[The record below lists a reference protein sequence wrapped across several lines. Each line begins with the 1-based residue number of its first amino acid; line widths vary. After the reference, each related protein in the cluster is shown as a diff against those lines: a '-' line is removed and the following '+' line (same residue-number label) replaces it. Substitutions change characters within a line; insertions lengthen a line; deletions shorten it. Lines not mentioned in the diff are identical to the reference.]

1 MSAIVKEEQFSWT
14 EQELMQAV
22 IKLKEGQNNEELKK
36 FLYGLIESSDSCCR
50 SNRGKLWNELGL
62 AMLAEEGMGDAEQC
76 FSEALKIDP
85 LDVSAVY
92 NQANI
97 ALHQDSFDKAIGL
110 YERALLIEPDFIGA
124 LFNLGLCFL
133 YSHQYKAAQ
142 PCFEGAATL
151 QPDNHSA
158 NYWAAETFLRTES
171 FNEALP
177 YFKQAYKL
185 SPEHFET
192 ISGYAMALH
201 GAGSYEQAI
210 SVCDNSLMS
219 LGPSVIALRTKADA
233 MIALNRMHEAAL
245 CHLDI
250 AHIDL
255 DARDTIVSR
264 LQALHLSDPEKFSKY
279 KDFMLDRSPGFE
291 PLLSVIRQYGDVA

>member
-1 MSAIVKEEQFSWT
+1 MSVIVKEEQSSWS
-14 EQELMQAV
+14 EQELIQAV
-22 IKLKEGQNNEELKK
+22 IKLKSDQNNEKLKS
-36 FLYGLIESSDSCCR
+36 FLHDRIESSDSCCR

-62 AMLAEEGMGDAEQC
+62 VMLGEENLSDADHC

-110 YERALLIEPDFIGA
+110 YERALLVEPDFVGA
-124 LFNLGLCFL
+124 LFNLALCFL
-133 YSHQYKAAQ
+133 YSSQYWSAQ
-142 PCFEGAATL
+142 PLFKRAATL

-171 FNEALP
+171 FKEALP
-177 YFKQAYKL
+177 YFEQAYAL
-185 SPEHFET
+185 SSDHFET
-192 ISGYAMALH
+192 VNGYAMALH

-210 SVCDNSLMS
+210 SVCDSSLMS

-233 MIALNRMHEAAL
+233 MIALDRMHEAAL

-255 DARDTIVSR
+255 DARDTIVIR
-264 LQALHLSDPEKFSKY
+264 LQALYLSDPEKFAKY

-291 PLLSVIRQYGDVA
+291 PLLSVVRQYEDVV